1 MHRSNAPP
9 APPLKCNVAHS
20 NTSPLHPPEVRG
32 SSCRHVSGVIF
43 SLASD
48 LLFNSQ
54 PEAPSLIPQLA
65 AAPPLRLAQGGGP
78 TAVKG
83 EMKEEL

>member
-1 MHRSNAPP
+1 MHRSNAHPP
-9 APPLKCNVAHS
+9 TLKCNVARS
-20 NTSPLHPPEVRG
+20 NTSPLHPPEARG

-43 SLASD
+43 SLVSD

-65 AAPPLRLAQGGGP
+65 APPLRLAQGGGP
-78 TAVKG
+78 TAVNG